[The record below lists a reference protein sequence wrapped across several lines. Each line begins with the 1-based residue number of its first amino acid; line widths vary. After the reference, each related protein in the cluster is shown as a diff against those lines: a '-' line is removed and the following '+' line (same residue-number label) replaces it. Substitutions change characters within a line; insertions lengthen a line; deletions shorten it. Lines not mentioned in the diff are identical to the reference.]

1 VKKVLM
7 ILVLVTSIAAVVG
20 IGAKLDARFAK
31 ADVVSAVSE
40 RLDNKILRD
49 RRDAIQERLWKLED
63 RHAEQFWADK
73 GRAHKDIEEL
83 VAWMDQDSRDRWRRL
98 VAALEEVEKE
108 LERRAKEEEH
118 DED

>member
-1 VKKVLM
+1 MKKVLM
-7 ILVLVTSIAAVVG
+7 ILALVTSIAAVVG

-63 RHAEQFWADK
+63 RHAEGFWADK
-73 GRAHKDIEEL
+73 GRAHDDIEEL
-83 VAWMDQDSRDRWRRL
+83 VAWMTSASRDQWRRL
-98 VAALEEVEKE
+98 VADLEEVEAE
-108 LERRAKEEEH
+108 LERRAKE
-118 DED
+118 DDDD